1 MTVWRE
7 DGQLLEERSGDSQL
21 KHVFNLIFGNAK
33 LFWEKMMS
41 MGSDW
46 GARDDDVVRYSMLGW
61 AVITA
66 RLSNVMS

>member
-1 MTVWRE
+1 
-7 DGQLLEERSGDSQL
+7 
-21 KHVFNLIFGNAK
+21 
-33 LFWEKMMS
+33 MS